1 MIERIDNFIKSIK
14 HSLVGSVNSSLDTA
28 ICSLVGYGSL
38 CVFLKRCYSFLKSL
52 EFFVNIGESCDS
64 LGGSLFLEIVRSIV
78 VTCNLVEC
86 VFGICFCCL
95 NCIKFTLILCLLV
108 CDGLLLVTHSS
119 VSNNLVEDSLGG
131 IDANLSLSKN
141 IICSFHC
148 VVLVIN
154 RLIVGILVCQLLDV
168 LAHGDTGSLIH
179 ILLMVDIFLSISCFD
194 GSLDALNFT
203 FNCSNLSGVCY
214 SIQLTSNSHVS
225 VGSCLNELVE
235 QCLVV
240 YNVLGSSFV

>member
-1 MIERIDNFIKSIK
+1 MIARIDNVIKSIK

-28 ICSLVGYGSL
+28 VCSLVGYGSL
-38 CVFLKRCYSFLKSL
+38 CVFLKRCNSFLKSL
-52 EFFVNIGESCDS
+52 EFCVNIGESCDS
-64 LGGSLFLEIVRSIV
+64 LGGSLFLEIVRSPV

-86 VFGICFCCL
+86 IFSICLCCL
-95 NCIKFTLILCLLV
+95 NCIKFTLELYLLIF
-108 CDGLLLVTHSS
+108 DGLLLVTHSRI
-119 VSNNLVEDSLGG
+119 SNNLVEDSLDG
-131 IDANLSLSKN
+131 IDANLSLLKN

-168 LAHGDTGSLIH
+168 LAHVDFGSIIH
-179 ILLMVDIFLSISCFD
+179 QLLMFDIFLSISCCD
-194 GSLDALNFT
+194 GSLDALDVT
-203 FNCSNLSGVCY
+203 FNCSNLGGIGY

-225 VGSCLNELVE
+225 VGSSLNELVE